1 MQEDINNISR
11 QIEELKNLIRQH
23 DYFYYSLD
31 DPKISDFEYDKL
43 FKQLQ
48 ALENAYPQFISKDS
62 PTQRVSGSV
71 SSTFNKIK
79 HKIPMFSLDN
89 SYSTEDVLQWYERVK
104 KIVGSNMDFIVEP
117 KIDGL
122 SASLTYINNSF
133 ISGCTRGDGEYGED
147 ITENLKTVKN
157 IPLKLMYNNKSFLP
171 KFGSKNID
179 INLDELNIFEVRG
192 EVYINKKD
200 FQLLNDNLSDSGL
213 PKFANPRNA
222 AAGSLRQKNPKI
234 TSERKLSFF
243 IHSFGQVSGAELSKH
258 SEFIDFC
265 SKAGFAVQKD
275 IKVCGDIGEVLE
287 FIQYLQEKR
296 DELPYEIDGV
306 VVKVNDYE
314 KQKIIGYTNKSPKWA
329 IAYKFPARQAVTK
342 LLAVKLQ
349 VGRTG
354 VVTPAA
360 SLEPVSLSGVTISNA
375 TLHNFDEIERLN
387 LNEGDDVLVERA
399 GDVIPKIVKVVE
411 KKSQNYFV
419 PPLFCPSCNSKIVK
433 ETEEDVYYRC
443 VNPSCPA
450 QFQRSLEHFVS
461 RDAMNIEGF
470 GEVVVD
476 QLLKLN
482 KLHTFADIYKLTFDD
497 FMMLSLFK
505 EKKANN
511 LIESIVTSRN
521 NPLNK
526 LIFALGIRHVGEKSA
541 VILADRFKTIDNLI
555 AASEEQLLSINEIGT
570 VLAKSIKDYF
580 ANSETLLMIKELQSL
595 KVNTVEPEKDTS
607 FSPLQ
612 NKTFVLTGE
621 LTSITRKEAENYILS
636 LGGKTTSSVS
646 KKTDFIVVGSEPGS
660 KYKKALELNIKI
672 LNENEFKELIKNET
686 KQS

>member
-11 QIEELKNLIRQH
+11 QIEELRNLIRQH

-646 KKTDFIVVGSEPGS
+646 KKTDFVVVGSEPGS

>member
-11 QIEELKNLIRQH
+11 QIEELRNLIRQH

>member
-11 QIEELKNLIRQH
+11 QIEELRNLIRQH

-541 VILADRFKTIDNLI
+541 VILADRFKNIDNLI

-646 KKTDFIVVGSEPGS
+646 KKTDFVVVGSEPGS

>member
-11 QIEELKNLIRQH
+11 QIEELRNLIRQH

-104 KIVGSNMDFIVEP
+104 KIVGSNTDFIVEP

-157 IPLKLMYNNKSFLP
+157 IPLRLMYNNKSFLP

-470 GEVVVD
+470 GEVVVE

-526 LIFALGIRHVGEKSA
+526 LIFALGIRHIGEKSA

-646 KKTDFIVVGSEPGS
+646 KKTDFVVVGSDPGS

>member
-11 QIEELKNLIRQH
+11 QIEELRNLIRQH

-104 KIVGSNMDFIVEP
+104 KIVGSNTDFIVEP

-157 IPLKLMYNNKSFLP
+157 IPLRLMYNNKSFLP

-541 VILADRFKTIDNLI
+541 VILADRFKNIDNLI

-646 KKTDFIVVGSEPGS
+646 KKTDFVVVGSEPGS

>member
-11 QIEELKNLIRQH
+11 QIEELRNLIRQH

-104 KIVGSNMDFIVEP
+104 KIVGSNTDFIVEP

-157 IPLKLMYNNKSFLP
+157 IPLRLMYNNKSFLP
-171 KFGSKNID
+171 KFSSKNID

-526 LIFALGIRHVGEKSA
+526 LIFALGIRHIGEKSA

-646 KKTDFIVVGSEPGS
+646 KKTDFVVVGSEPGS

>member
-1 MQEDINNISR
+1 MQEDINDISR

-71 SSTFNKIK
+71 SSTFNKVK
-79 HKIPMFSLDN
+79 HKTPMFSLDN
-89 SYSTEDVLQWYERVK
+89 SYSTEDVLQWYERIK
-104 KIVGSNMDFIVEP
+104 KITDSNIEFIIEP

-133 ISGCTRGDGEYGED
+133 VSGCTRGDGEYGED

-157 IPLKLMYNNKSFLP
+157 IPLKLIYNDKSFLP
-171 KFGSKNID
+171 KFGSKNIN
-179 INLDELNIFEVRG
+179 IPLDSLNVFEVRG

-200 FQLLNDNLSDSGL
+200 FQMLNDNLADSGL
-213 PKFANPRNA
+213 SKFANPRNA

-243 IHSFGQVSGAELSKH
+243 IHSFGQIIGAELSKH

-265 SKAGFAVQKD
+265 SKLGFAVQKD
-275 IKVCGDIGEVLE
+275 IKVCKNVDEVLE
-287 FIQYLQEKR
+287 FIQYLQKKR

-306 VVKVNDYE
+306 VVKINDY
-314 KQKIIGYTNKSPKWA
+314 KMQKIIGYTNKSPKWA

-342 LLAVKLQ
+342 LLSIKLQ

-360 SLEPVSLSGVTISNA
+360 SLKPVSLSGVTISNA

-387 LNEGDDVLVERA
+387 LNEGDDVLIERA
-399 GDVIPKIVKVVE
+399 GDVIPKIVKVI
-411 KKSQNYFV
+411 KKNSENYFS
-419 PPLFCPSCNSKIVK
+419 PPLHCPSCKSKIVK

-461 RDAMNIEGF
+461 RNAMNIEGF
-470 GEVVVD
+470 GEVVIE
-476 QLLKLN
+476 QLLKMN
-482 KLHTFADIYKLTFDD
+482 KLHTFADIYKLSFDD
-497 FMMLSLFK
+497 FIMLDLFK

-511 LIESIVTSRN
+511 LMESIVKSKN

-526 LIFALGIRHVGEKSA
+526 LIFALGIRHIGEKSA
-541 VILADRFKTIDNLI
+541 VILADRFKNIDNLMQ
-555 AASEEQLLSINEIGT
+555 ASEEQLLSISEIGPI
-570 VLAKSIKDYF
+570 LARSIKDYF
-580 ANSETLLMIKELQSL
+580 ANEQTLFMVNELQSL
-595 KVNTVEPEKDTS
+595 KINTVEPEKDTS

-621 LTSITRKEAENYILS
+621 LKSITRKEAENYILS

-646 KKTDFIVVGSEPGS
+646 KKTDFVVVGEKPGS
-660 KYKKALELNIKI
+660 KYAKAVELHIKI
-672 LNENEFKELIKNET
+672 LNENEFKEFIK
-686 KQS
+686 K

>member
-179 INLDELNIFEVRG
+179 INLNELNIFEVRG

-470 GEVVVD
+470 GEVVVE

-646 KKTDFIVVGSEPGS
+646 KKTDFVVVGSDPGS

>member
-11 QIEELKNLIRQH
+11 QIEELRNLIRQH

-104 KIVGSNMDFIVEP
+104 KIVGSNTDFIVEP

-157 IPLKLMYNNKSFLP
+157 IPLRLMYNNKSFLP

-470 GEVVVD
+470 GEVVVE

-526 LIFALGIRHVGEKSA
+526 LIFALGIRHIGEKSA

-646 KKTDFIVVGSEPGS
+646 KKTDFVVVGSEPGS

>member
-11 QIEELKNLIRQH
+11 QIEELRNLIRQH

-104 KIVGSNMDFIVEP
+104 KIVGSNTDFIVEP

-526 LIFALGIRHVGEKSA
+526 LIFALGIRHIGEKSA

-646 KKTDFIVVGSEPGS
+646 KKTDFVVVGSEPGS

>member
-11 QIEELKNLIRQH
+11 QIEELRNLIRQH

-526 LIFALGIRHVGEKSA
+526 LIFALGIRHIGEKSA

-646 KKTDFIVVGSEPGS
+646 KKTDFVVVGSEPGS

>member
-11 QIEELKNLIRQH
+11 QIEELRNLIRQH

-104 KIVGSNMDFIVEP
+104 KIVGSNTDFIVEP

-157 IPLKLMYNNKSFLP
+157 IPLRLMYNNKSFLP

-526 LIFALGIRHVGEKSA
+526 LIFALGIRHIGEKSA

-646 KKTDFIVVGSEPGS
+646 KKTDFVVVGSEPGS